1 MTREDYI
8 ELVRPMLHRKRFE
21 HSLNVA
27 RQAQYLAQLHGEDEE
42 KAWTAGIPHDICKNM
57 SQEEQ
62 LHWMQKSAIIL
73 DNNLLRQPPVWH
85 GFAAAEYLRQV
96 VGIEDEQ
103 IINAVRYHTTARAGM
118 SRLEQI
124 IYLADLTSD
133 ERDYPDVD
141 KMRRIVRRSLSEGM
155 QEALIFAVSN
165 QAARRLPLC
174 IDTCLAYNEYLSGT
188 PAGADA
194 L

>member
-1 MTREDYI
+1 M
-8 ELVRPMLHRKRFE
+8 
-21 HSLNVA
+21 
-27 RQAQYLAQLHGEDEE
+27 
-42 KAWTAGIPHDICKNM
+42 
-57 SQEEQ
+57 
-62 LHWMQKSAIIL
+62 HWMQKSAIIL

>member
-1 MTREDYI
+1 M
-8 ELVRPMLHRKRFE
+8 
-21 HSLNVA
+21 
-27 RQAQYLAQLHGEDEE
+27 
-42 KAWTAGIPHDICKNM
+42 
-57 SQEEQ
+57 
-62 LHWMQKSAIIL
+62 
-73 DNNLLRQPPVWH
+73 
-85 GFAAAEYLRQV
+85 
-96 VGIEDEQ
+96 
-103 IINAVRYHTTARAGM
+103 
-118 SRLEQI
+118 
-124 IYLADLTSD
+124 TSD